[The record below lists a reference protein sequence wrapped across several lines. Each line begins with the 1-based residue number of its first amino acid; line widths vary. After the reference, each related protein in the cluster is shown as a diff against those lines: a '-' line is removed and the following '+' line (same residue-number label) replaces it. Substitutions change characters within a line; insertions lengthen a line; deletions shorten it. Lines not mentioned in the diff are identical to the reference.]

1 MVNKKIVI
9 SDLQIGQ
16 KAKILKINIMSKDIR
31 RHLLDMGLT
40 VGTIVE
46 VKKIAPTGD
55 PIDIKLRDYELCVR
69 KDDLSKIEC
78 EVIK

>member
-1 MVNKKIVI
+1 MVNRKIVI

-16 KAKILKINIMSKDIR
+16 KAKILKINIKSKDIR
-31 RHLLDMGLT
+31 RHLLDMGMT

-46 VKKIAPTGD
+46 IKKIAPTGD

-78 EVIK
+78 EVIT